1 MQVTRETDYAIRCV
15 YYLAGKKS
23 GVTMV
28 DEISKEM
35 NIPKSFLAKILQKLG
50 KGSLVK
56 SYRGVKGGF
65 MLARAPEEISLLKVI
80 EAVQGPLSMNICALD
95 KALCE
100 RSTACAIHPVWVEV
114 RREVEKILRR
124 KNFADLRIDPK
135 SPLGE

>member
-65 MLARAPEEISLLKVI
+65 MLSRAPEEISLLEVI
-80 EAVQGPLSMNICALD
+80 EAVQGPLAMNICALD

-100 RSTACAIHPVWVEV
+100 RSTACAIHPVWVEA